1 MAVKSERRPTRAR
14 RPPRDEVRRR
24 ILAAATEVF
33 LERGFGGATVEEIA
47 AAAGFSKGAVYSNFD
62 DKDALFLAL
71 VDDEFAW
78 RLDQLRA
85 ALDEAADGPAA
96 DAEMAGRSMMRALTA
111 HQDLHVLFSEFRV
124 HADRSPATRRR
135 LARHRRQI
143 RATLAETVAAYAER
157 ADVEL
162 AMPADHLATVLLAL
176 TNGLALER
184 LGQADAVP
192 DEIFGEV
199 IAALFRPREHPRGQ
213 GRRVAAKTEPGKDAG
228 RP

>member
-1 MAVKSERRPTRAR
+1 MAVKPKPTSGTAEARRGRARPR
-14 RPPRDEVRRR
+14 RPPREEVRRR

-33 LERGFGGATVEEIA
+33 LERGFGGASVDEIA
-47 AAAGFSKGAVYSNFD
+47 AAAGFSKGAVYSNFE

-71 VDDEFAW
+71 VDEEFAW
-78 RLDQLRA
+78 RLDQLRT
-85 ALDEAADGPAA
+85 ALEEAPDDPAA
-96 DAEMAGRSMMRALTA
+96 GAEVAGRSMMRALAA

-135 LARHRRQI
+135 FARRRRQI

-162 AMPADHLATVLLAL
+162 TMPADHLATVLLAL

-184 LGQADAVP
+184 LGQEDAVP

-199 IAALFRPREHPRGQ
+199 IATLFRPR
-213 GRRVAAKTEPGKDAG
+213 
-228 RP
+228 

>member
-1 MAVKSERRPTRAR
+1 MAVKRVT
-14 RPPRDEVRRR
+14 RPPRAEVRQR
-24 ILAAATEVF
+24 IMRAATKVF
-33 LERGFGGATVEEIA
+33 LARGFNGATLDEIA
-47 AAAGFSKGAVYSNFD
+47 AEAGFSKGAVYSNFD

-71 VDDEFAW
+71 VDEEFAR
-78 RLDQLRA
+78 RLDLLRT
-85 ALDEAADGPAA
+85 ALEEPDAGAEA
-96 DAEMAGRSMMRALTA
+96 AGRSMTSALTA

-135 LARHRRQI
+135 FARRRRQI

-162 AMPADHLATVLLAL
+162 TMPADHLATVLLAL

-199 IAALFRPREHPRGQ
+199 IATLFRPR
-213 GRRVAAKTEPGKDAG
+213 
-228 RP
+228 

>member
-1 MAVKSERRPTRAR
+1 MAVKSKGSARRSDAGARPARTR
-14 RPPRDEVRRR
+14 RPPREEVRRR

-33 LERGFGGATVEEIA
+33 LERGFGGASVDEIA
-47 AAAGFSKGAVYSNFD
+47 AAAGFSKGAVYSNFE

-71 VDDEFAW
+71 VDEEFAW
-78 RLDQLRA
+78 RLDRLRA
-85 ALDEAADGPAA
+85 ALEEAPDDPGAGAGV
-96 DAEMAGRSMMRALTA
+96 AGRSMMRALAA

-124 HADRSPATRRR
+124 HADRSPSTRRR
-135 LARHRRQI
+135 FAQRRGQI

-162 AMPADHLATVLLAL
+162 TMPADHLATVLLAL

-184 LGQADAVP
+184 LGQAEAVP

-199 IAALFRPREHPRGQ
+199 IAQLFRPR
-213 GRRVAAKTEPGKDAG
+213 A
-228 RP
+228 